1 MFAVGRLPRDDSC
14 MSQLPLLQGVDAVT
28 VPVPDLDAGLAFYR
42 KHLGHPLLWRHDEL
56 GQAGLGL
63 ATPGAELVLTT
74 HAPYAPTWLVS
85 SAGDAVNAVVQAGG
99 RRISGPSD
107 IPVGRLAVVEDV
119 FGNQLVMLDLSKGR
133 YVTDHLGRVT
143 GVK

>member
-1 MFAVGRLPRDDSC
+1 
-14 MSQLPLLQGVDAVT
+14 MSAQPLFQGVDAVT

-42 KHLGHPLLWRHDEL
+42 DRLGHPLLWRHDEL

-63 ATPGAELVLTT
+63 STPGTELVLTT
-74 HAPYAPTWLVS
+74 RAPYTPSWLVA
-85 SAGDAVNAVVQAGG
+85 SADDAASAVVQAGG

-107 IPVGRLAVVEDV
+107 IPVGRLAVVEDP

-133 YVTDHLGRVT
+133 YVTDDLGRVT
-143 GVK
+143 GVE